1 MSSKVRLSSPE
12 LEAVALA
19 YRIAGKQLRTDL
31 YARARQDILPEW
43 QSKLSEKAGGNKLAQ
58 QVLVKTTRV
67 NATTRGITLTSAK
80 SKRKLAGGFIPA
92 FNFAAIEFG
101 ATWRKAD
108 IKGRRGQTDYKY
120 KRQINTAFR
129 HRKRK
134 GYIFYPTAEDFIFR
148 LAALWVQTTVRTLR
162 DAAEGK

>member
-1 MSSKVRLSSPE
+1 MSSKIRLSSPE

-31 YARARQDILPEW
+31 YARARKDILPEW
-43 QSKLSEKAGGNKLAQ
+43 QQKLSEKAGSDTLAH

-67 NATTRGITLTSAK
+67 NVTTRGINLTSAK
-80 SKRKLAGGFIPA
+80 SKRKLTGGFIPA

-108 IKGRRGQTDYKY
+108 IRGRRGTTRYKY
-120 KRQINTAFR
+120 EREINHGFR

-162 DAAEGK
+162 DASEGK